1 MNNIN
6 RASASDQHLLCLQ
19 TRWLII
25 IKCFQF
31 YRVLQVGS
39 CQPQSTRLRDFL
51 STNIQRFSS
60 PLPLARLRTP
70 RNRFL
75 IVGSARIITHR
86 DISQLGLYC
95 TLIHRYTWWQ
105 IYHITMPLY
114 YRIIYPFQMYYKII
128 YPSQIYYTLHNNIFL
143 PDVSKISVSLR
154 AILRA
159 DISLPIYLKLM

>member
-6 RASASDQHLLCLQ
+6 TASASDQHLLCLQ

-60 PLPLARLRTP
+60 PSSRQAPHSTQSLFDCRKCEDYHTQ
-70 RNRFL
+70 
-75 IVGSARIITHR
+75 R
-86 DISQLGLYC
+86 DISQLGQYC
-95 TLIHRYTWWQ
+95 TLILRYTWWQ

>member
-1 MNNIN
+1 MFPVLSCFAGGIL
-6 RASASDQHLLCLQ
+6 SATEHQAE
-19 TRWLII
+19 
-25 IKCFQF
+25 
-31 YRVLQVGS
+31 
-39 CQPQSTRLRDFL
+39 
-51 STNIQRFSS
+51 RFSLHKYS
-60 PLPLARLRTP
+60 KIFLPPSSRQAPHSTQSLFDCRKCEDYHTQ
-70 RNRFL
+70 
-75 IVGSARIITHR
+75 R
-86 DISQLGLYC
+86 DISQLGQYC
-95 TLIHRYTWWQ
+95 TLILRYTWWQ

>member
-1 MNNIN
+1 MFPVLSCFAGGIL
-6 RASASDQHLLCLQ
+6 SATEHQAE
-19 TRWLII
+19 
-25 IKCFQF
+25 
-31 YRVLQVGS
+31 
-39 CQPQSTRLRDFL
+39 
-51 STNIQRFSS
+51 RFSLHKYS
-60 PLPLARLRTP
+60 KIFLPPSSRQAHTP

-86 DISQLGLYC
+86 DISQLGQHC